1 MGMVNLAK
9 TPAEMMQD
17 TADMPVAMPA
27 GKVSGPEYPYGCC
40 ISLDDE
46 SLAKLKL
53 DGDLPQVGEMIHFE
67 ALAKVTSASM
77 NERINAD
84 GSKDNCCRIE
94 LQITDMGVIGG
105 EDEDDKAEARRRRF
119 YGSPDTDNDGD

>member
-1 MGMVNLAK
+1 MSMTNLAK
-9 TPAEMMQD
+9 TPTEIKTEQ
-17 TADMPVAMPA
+17 PA
-27 GKVSGPEYPYGCC
+27 AIPASVSAAEYPYGCC

-46 SLAKLKL
+46 TLEKLTL

-67 ALAKVTSASM
+67 AMARVTSASM
-77 NERINAD
+77 NERINSD

-105 EDEDDKAEARRRRF
+105 EDETDKAEARRKRF
-119 YGSPDTDNDGD
+119 YPNMDSDGDDDGD